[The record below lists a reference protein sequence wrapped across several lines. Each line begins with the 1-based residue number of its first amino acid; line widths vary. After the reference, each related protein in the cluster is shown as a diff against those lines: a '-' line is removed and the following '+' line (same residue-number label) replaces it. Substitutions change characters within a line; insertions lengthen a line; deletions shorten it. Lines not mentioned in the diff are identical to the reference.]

1 MFARTHALCLQRKG
15 NESSYTWP
23 MNTQTVTFL
32 FVCLLLR
39 QEGRWW
45 GRSERVFL
53 QSAPRGTG
61 CAVAVSALLTLPGRV
76 LSSPASLSIT
86 TLAHNYAP
94 AARERT
100 SVALC
105 KLSFS
110 RNSPTWFVGGTAP
123 CFQNELRRPVGTF
136 RRRGPCV
143 QPARPWRLSSHAGL
157 WASSAFESS
166 PFQLRRP

>member
-1 MFARTHALCLQRKG
+1 
-15 NESSYTWP
+15 
-23 MNTQTVTFL
+23 MNTQTFVCVTFL

-61 CAVAVSALLTLPGRV
+61 FAVAVSALLTLPGRV

-94 AARERT
+94 AAWERI

-105 KLSFS
+105 KLSFLETH
-110 RNSPTWFVGGTAP
+110 PHD
-123 CFQNELRRPVGTF
+123 L
-136 RRRGPCV
+136 
-143 QPARPWRLSSHAGL
+143 
-157 WASSAFESS
+157 
-166 PFQLRRP
+166 